1 MEIIVEEFIKSEK
14 LLQILIKLL
23 NPQIL
28 FCKSETSLQIQELSL
43 NLENILQIW
52 KNILQIRKNILSRA
66 TCASS
71 QPASEFVSAILPYP
85 KWRSGLIYFFR
96 IFCNVSLMTLEYVHD
111 VWFVLTVEVLNFRRA
126 CRYDESLGA
135 CRLSRFYNFICKSHS
150 KASLST
156 LLYVYSLP

>member
-52 KNILQIRKNILSRA
+52 KNILQIIARNSEPLP
-66 TCASS
+66 
-71 QPASEFVSAILPYP
+71 PAKRDETLPYA
-85 KWRSGLIYFFR
+85 LF
-96 IFCNVSLMTLEYVHD
+96 L
-111 VWFVLTVEVLNFRRA
+111 
-126 CRYDESLGA
+126 
-135 CRLSRFYNFICKSHS
+135 FIGKCMEMI
-150 KASLST
+150 
-156 LLYVYSLP
+156 V